1 MTQHDSR
8 PESPND
14 VLTAD
19 DVAEILRCSIQT
31 VHKLAK
37 SNRLKSVS
45 LTTGGKR
52 GLPRFVR
59 KNVMAFLNGD
69 SDDSEEMPEPK
80 PKPSA
85 TKPKNVQLKRHSI
98 MGIEP

>member
-1 MTQHDSR
+1 MST
-8 PESPND
+8 ESNDPMD

-19 DVAEILRCSIQT
+19 EVAKLLRCSKDL

-45 LTTGGKR
+45 LTTGGKK
-52 GLPRFVR
+52 GLPRFLR
-59 KNVMAFLNGD
+59 KNVMAFLDSGD
-69 SDDSEEMPEPK
+69 EYEPPEPK
-80 PKPSA
+80 PKLS
-85 TKPKNVQLKRHSI
+85 KNNNVPLRRHSI